1 MVTTC
6 RIVSVVVFVIRFS
19 LINQVVFGSISLF
32 CNDQLNAHA
41 RWSFMG
47 SDTIHD
53 LMLSLTLLSSVMFLV
68 SVTTMVLTNVAVT
81 PHTAIVPFVFLFTS
95 LLTLVV
101 TGNLKHNPHLV
112 EPMVREWIIV
122 LSLVVSFSAAMYL
135 VT

>member
-1 MVTTC
+1 
-6 RIVSVVVFVIRFS
+6 
-19 LINQVVFGSISLF
+19 
-32 CNDQLNAHA
+32 
-41 RWSFMG
+41 MG